1 MSQLQRNP
9 SAARRLVLAWMS
21 VIACLGVV
29 GLGER
34 VYTQAGQAQPDVGA
48 DDWRTVPPGEVQ
60 VLPVQ
65 GNVHVLIGAGGNIT
79 VQAGNDGVLMV
90 DTGHRRR

>member
-1 MSQLQRNP
+1 MSQLQRRA
-9 SAARRLVLAWMS
+9 SAARRLMLAWVS
-21 VIACLGVV
+21 VIACLGFVA
-29 GLGER
+29 LGER
-34 VYTQAGQAQPDVGA
+34 VYTQAGQGNRMWAPKLA
-48 DDWRTVPPGEVQ
+48 TVPAGEIQ

-90 DTGHRRR
+90 DTGIGRT